1 MTRPTRS
8 PTSSG
13 RSSSRRPRLLQ
24 YLEVANAPR
33 ELAESGRTE
42 RWRLITWE
50 PGRIDWIA
58 SVVQLA
64 GTFFFNASTFHA
76 MSENLSASEA
86 NRLVW
91 APDALGSIAFL
102 VASGLAWA
110 EVSHGWWSW
119 RPRSIS
125 WWITALNL
133 AGSIAFGVSA
143 IASKV
148 IPETDQVRNV
158 TLMNLGTFLGALGF
172 LIGAILLLPERTEA
186 EEPPTPS
193 PEKRAAQGNEV
204 AVVSRTGVD
213 GDDPERSS
221 AP

>member
-1 MTRPTRS
+1 MGDAADAITYFVGS
-8 PTSSG
+8 IFFTSAA
-13 RSSSRRPRLLQ
+13 LLQ
-24 YLEVANAPR
+24 YLEVANASR
-33 ELAESGRTE
+33 ELPESGRTE
-42 RWRLITWE
+42 RWRLFTWE

-64 GTFFFNASTFHA
+64 GTFFFNVSTFHA
-76 MSENLSASEA
+76 MSENLSASQA

-119 RPRSIS
+119 RPRSLS

-148 IPETDQVRNV
+148 IPDTDQVRNV
-158 TLMNLGTFLGALGF
+158 TLMNLGTFLGAVGF
-172 LIGAILLLPERTEA
+172 LIGAILLLPERTQ
-186 EEPPTPS
+186 
-193 PEKRAAQGNEV
+193 PEDANGQ
-204 AVVSRTGVD
+204 
-213 GDDPERSS
+213 
-221 AP
+221 